1 MEESRRSFIR
11 KAALG
16 SAGIALGSRV
26 IGGIAPGFSSRSY
39 GNILGANEKIRVG
52 VVGFSDRF
60 RHSLLPGFMDHA
72 GTLNFEMVALSDI
85 WNRRREEGKAFIK
98 QIRVGGCAVPEQ

>member
-26 IGGIAPGFSSRSY
+26 IGDCGFQFPKLR
-39 GNILGANEKIRVG
+39 
-52 VVGFSDRF
+52 
-60 RHSLLPGFMDHA
+60 
-72 GTLNFEMVALSDI
+72 
-85 WNRRREEGKAFIK
+85 
-98 QIRVGGCAVPEQ
+98 